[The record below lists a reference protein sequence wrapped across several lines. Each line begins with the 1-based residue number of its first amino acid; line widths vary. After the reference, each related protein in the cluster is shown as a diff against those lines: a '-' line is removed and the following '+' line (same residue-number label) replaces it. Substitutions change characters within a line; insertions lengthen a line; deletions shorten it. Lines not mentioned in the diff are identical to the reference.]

1 MLKAVLFDLDDTLL
15 ANDMAV
21 FLPPYLEAL
30 SGYARPLIEPKR
42 FVAALHRSIAAI
54 TNTADSRRTN
64 REVFWECFCGLTE
77 LPRAQTEA
85 FLSGYYV
92 EQFAK
97 LQTFTEPV
105 PGALELIDHCFE
117 RGLKLALATNPIFP
131 RTAIEQRLSWTGIA
145 LDRFTL
151 VTSYEEMRSTK
162 PSPRYYREI
171 VAVLGCEP
179 EEALMVGNDPE
190 QDIAPALAAGLRAAW
205 VTNGSKA
212 PCKALLPKLDPASSS
227 RVNPEPYALSDVIA
241 ALSSN

>member
-42 FVAALHRSIAAI
+42 FLAALHRSITAM
-54 TNTADSRRTN
+54 TNTPDGRRTN
-64 REVFWECFCGLTE
+64 REVFWDSFCELTE
-77 LPRAQTEA
+77 LAHAQTEP
-85 FLSGYYV
+85 FLAGYYV

-97 LQTFTEPV
+97 LKACTRPV
-105 PGALELIDHCFE
+105 PGARELIDHCFE

-151 VTSYEEMRSTK
+151 VTSYEEMHSTK
-162 PSPRYYREI
+162 PSPRYYQEI
-171 VAVLGCEP
+171 VAALGCQP

-190 QDIAPALAAGLRAAW
+190 QDIAPALAAGLRAVW

-212 PCKALLPKLDPASSS
+212 PCSALLPELDPVSKS
-227 RVNPEPYALSDVIA
+227 RVNPEPYALGDVIA
-241 ALSSN
+241 ALALK